1 MSTLLALVPV
11 AGCAA
16 MMLLCAGMMRRGGK
30 SATADSADPAEVAQ
44 LRAEVADLRTQLEPT
59 AQPERDVRPAR

>member
-1 MSTLLALVPV
+1 MSTLFALAIPV

-16 MMLLCAGMMRRGGK
+16 MMLLCASLMRRGK
-30 SATADSADPAEVAQ
+30 SAPVLPADPAEPAK
-44 LRAEVADLRTQLEPT
+44 LRAEVADLRTQLEPI